1 MAEITVPAKTSEL
14 DKVLE
19 FINKQLREDDFPAR
33 VINMIDIAAEE
44 IFQNIASYAYKG
56 KKVKNPEV
64 EVGVLLT
71 ESKAAVTFKDEG
83 RQFNPLEKE
92 NPDVTLSS
100 EDREIGG
107 LGIFMV
113 KESMD
118 KVKYEYQDGKNI
130 LTILKS
136 KDVLEPCKLI

>member
-1 MAEITVPAKTSEL
+1 MAGMRVSANTSEL

-19 FINKQLREDDFPAR
+19 FINKQLREDDFPPR
-33 VINMIDIAAEE
+33 VINVIDLASEE
-44 IFQNIASYAYKG
+44 IFQNIAAYAYKG

-64 EVGVLLT
+64 EIGVLLT
-71 ESKAAVTFKDEG
+71 ESKVAVTFKDEG
-83 RQFNPLEKE
+83 KKFNPLERD
-92 NPDVTLSS
+92 NPDVSLSS

-136 KDVLEPCKLI
+136 KDVPEPVKII